1 MPRKSKLLPF
11 LQRRSDQSLRYVR
24 RVPAEL
30 QKYLGNKRYL
40 TRVLNTES
48 TNVKDKEVVQSWS
61 QINEEVEKLLKEAK
75 EKLER
80 DSQKGEPIDFL
91 TAKDAAGI
99 GAEPWRML
107 LRVAESGR
115 DSKEIG
121 DKLVGLIKL
130 LVDKPQDAQKQH
142 ADLWLEDVL
151 KYLQVDPS
159 EEVLATIRQ
168 RFDQYALMAADD
180 KERRREG
187 DFSTPALETK
197 APELPTRR
205 VTYQQLLDAWLVDAG
220 GIREVDG
227 VGVGK
232 KQYEQYETNIAEL
245 IKITE
250 LHYPAELTVDEVR
263 KYLTYLQGT
272 SLATSTK
279 QLRMSMLT
287 NLFGIGVR
295 VGLLDA
301 NPFVGM
307 TINAPRAERKRTYRP
322 FTKEEIIR
330 IFNKVNDFKADQ
342 KSILPLTLLMTGA
355 RAGDILFLRHSDIAQ
370 TADGVWYF
378 KMLDRPKDEFPR
390 TLKGAETDERFTPMH
405 PVLIE
410 RGFLDLVDANKPGY
424 IFDNRNND
432 SISAWFKRILQG
444 LGIWEKKV
452 TVLHSLRGT
461 AIDAWR
467 EARIPADARRA
478 LTAHSSKDVQD
489 RVYGD
494 GLQLMPDILYKEL
507 LKVDW
512 SWLP

>member
-24 RVPAEL
+24 RVPTEL

-48 TNVKDKEVVQSWS
+48 TNVKDSEVVQAWS
-61 QINEEVEKLLKEAK
+61 QVNEEVEELLKDAK

-80 DSQKGEPIDFL
+80 DSQKGEPVEL
-91 TAKDAAGI
+91 LSARDAAGI

-107 LRVAESGR
+107 LGVAESGR
-115 DSKEIG
+115 YNKDVG
-121 DKLVGLIKL
+121 DTLVELIKL
-130 LVDKPQDAQKQH
+130 LVDKPQDAQKQF

-197 APELPTRR
+197 APSLPTRR
-205 VTYQQLLDAWLVDAG
+205 VTYQQLLDAWLADAG

-227 VGVGK
+227 VGVGQ
-232 KQYEQYETNIAEL
+232 KQHEQYQTNIAEL
-245 IKITE
+245 IKVTE
-250 LHYPAELTVDEVR
+250 LHYPAELTTADVR
-263 KYLTYLQGT
+263 NYLLHLQAT
-272 SLATSTK
+272 SLATTTK

-287 NLFGIGVR
+287 KLFAIGVR
-295 VGLLDA
+295 IGLLEA
-301 NPFVGM
+301 NPFVGI
-307 TINAPRAERKRTYRP
+307 TITAPRAERKRTYRP
-322 FTKEEIIR
+322 FTKEEIVR
-330 IFNKVNDFKADQ
+330 IFNKVNDFKAEQ
-342 KSILPLTLLMTGA
+342 KSIIPLTLLMTGA

-370 TADGVWYF
+370 TDAGVWYF
-378 KMLDRPKDEFPR
+378 KMLDQPKDEYPR

-405 PVLIE
+405 PLLIE
-410 RGFLDLVDANKPGY
+410 RGFLDLVDPNKAGY

-432 SISAWFKRILQG
+432 SISAWFKRILQS
-444 LGIWEKKV
+444 LDIWEKKV

-467 EARIPADARRA
+467 AARIPEDARRA

-489 RVYGD
+489 KIYGD

-507 LKVDW
+507 VKVDW